1 MSRDSVQHP
10 FGELVVLHRF
20 KEYSGNAHGQTTKVF
35 HPDETIEGAAVA
47 PYGPAEPADGLSER
61 ATYELRVFV
70 GPGLG
75 IGPEDEMT
83 VRGRRFNVDGA
94 VSGDWVNPFTGDTP
108 GAEVRL
114 KDVTG

>member
-1 MSRDSVQHP
+1 MGRDSVQHP
-10 FGELVVLHRF
+10 FGESVVLHRF

-83 VRGRRFNVDGA
+83 VRGQIGRASCRERECMSVSTGSARR
-94 VSGDWVNPFTGDTP
+94 T
-108 GAEVRL
+108 R
-114 KDVTG
+114 